1 MIGMRE
7 ILKQFSNVS
16 ANDVVGMRA
25 PFLKP
30 GRNTQY
36 KVIEDFG
43 YIYDSSIT
51 VPPVS
56 VPIWPYTLD
65 FKISHECK
73 SGTCPS
79 KSFPGVWEVPLNTH
93 YVEGYEGGHCPYLDQ
108 CVLHNLDEDEVFAW
122 LQEDFTRY
130 YEQNKAPYMMPFH
143 TNWFQTKPLENGL
156 HKFLDWTL
164 ELPDVY
170 ILTITQM
177 LQYMTD
183 PKELRDVNT
192 IEAWKCD
199 KSVAVAPK
207 PCNIWNTC
215 ALPFK
220 IPEQNLT
227 DTRYM
232 ETCRECPNVYPW
244 LGDAGGT
251 GISGRDNY
259 IFSGPASGGEDGDD
273 AGGEEEK

>member
-1 MIGMRE
+1 
-7 ILKQFSNVS
+7 
-16 ANDVVGMRA
+16 
-25 PFLKP
+25 
-30 GRNTQY
+30 
-36 KVIEDFG
+36 
-43 YIYDSSIT
+43 
-51 VPPVS
+51 
-56 VPIWPYTLD
+56 
-65 FKISHECK
+65 
-73 SGTCPS
+73 
-79 KSFPGVWEVPLNTH
+79 
-93 YVEGYEGGHCPYLDQ
+93 
-108 CVLHNLDEDEVFAW
+108 
-122 LQEDFTRY
+122 
-130 YEQNKAPYMMPFH
+130 
-143 TNWFQTKPLENGL
+143 
-156 HKFLDWTL
+156 
-164 ELPDVY
+164 
-170 ILTITQM
+170 M

-192 IEAWKCD
+192 IESWKCD

-259 IFSGPASGGEDGDD
+259 IFSGPASAGEDGDD